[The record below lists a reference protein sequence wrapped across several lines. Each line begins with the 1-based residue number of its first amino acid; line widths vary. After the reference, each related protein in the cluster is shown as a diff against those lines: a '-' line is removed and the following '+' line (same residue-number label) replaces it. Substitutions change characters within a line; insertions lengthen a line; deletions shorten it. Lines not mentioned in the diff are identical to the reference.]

1 MKYIAV
7 LLAILSAGSAWG
19 GELINYV
26 PISLDVRGS
35 YYKGPTHPVVEHTAH
50 VAAAEP
56 HMLSMVFNDKP
67 GAKRPLNISAVRN
80 IYEGLENGDLTVS
93 GPNGPQLRINDNF
106 SMDASYV
113 PGYRHFDKIPYRH
126 DNLSD
131 VYLPSSSSSESQ
143 SLNIICNV
151 PQNIK
156 GSKGA
161 EQLKLGASILL
172 IPKDNN
178 ALTEQRSIVGECTWH
193 LRAIYSL
200 SLTLEK
206 TVMSIV
212 DKVGSTTI
220 HNNKL
225 HVSGNGGA
233 VLITIDNPA
242 QDDINTS
249 FSDTNPNVLTTTT
262 TPTAVGTTV
271 PFYVAVK
278 NTRAGS
284 RTYNVN
290 FTAAYI

>member
-26 PISLDVRGS
+26 PTSVTVYGAYHIGL
-35 YYKGPTHPVVEHTAH
+35 KPVAQYTDHWDAS
-50 VAAAEP
+50 AAPVTMTMA
-56 HMLSMVFNDKP
+56 VNDKP
-67 GAKRPLNISAVRN
+67 AAKLPLYIDGVRN
-80 IYEGLENGDLTVS
+80 VFEGLDNGVFTLR
-93 GPNGPQLRINDNF
+93 GANGPKLWTNDNF
-106 SMDASYV
+106 TITTSNHPEY
-113 PGYRHFDKIPYRH
+113 PHFSEIPYLH
-126 DNLSD
+126 DDLSNL
-131 VYLPSSSSSESQ
+131 YLPPSGSSEQ
-143 SLNIICNV
+143 PRLHVHCDV

-156 GSKGA
+156 GTSGA
-161 EQLKLGASILL
+161 EEVKLGASILL
-172 IPKDNN
+172 IPTGTDDIRV
-178 ALTEQRSIVGECTWH
+178 QRSIVGTCTWK

-206 TVMSIV
+206 TMMSIV

-225 HVSGNGGA
+225 HVAGNGGA
-233 VLITIDNPA
+233 VQITIDNPA
-242 QDDINTS
+242 QEDINTS
-249 FSDTNPNVLTTTT
+249 FSNAKPDVLTTTAV
-262 TPTAVGTTV
+262 PTVNGTTV

>member
-26 PISLDVRGS
+26 PISLDVYGS
-35 YYKGPTHPVVEHTAH
+35 YRKGPNNVVVEHTHH
-50 VAAAEP
+50 VATAEP
-56 HMLSMVFNDKP
+56 HLLSMVVNDKT
-67 GAKRPLNISAVRN
+67 GAKRPLYISGVRN
-80 IYEGLENGDLTVS
+80 IYEGLDNGDLTVS
-93 GPNGPQLRINDNF
+93 GPNGPQLRINDHF
-106 SMDASYV
+106 SIDASYV
-113 PGYRHFDKIPYRH
+113 PGYRHFDEIPYSH
-126 DNLSD
+126 GDLSD
-131 VYLPSSSSSESQ
+131 LYLPSSSSSETQ
-143 SLNIICNV
+143 SLNILCNV
-151 PQNIK
+151 PKNIK
-156 GSKGA
+156 GSQGA
-161 EQLKLGASILL
+161 VQLKLGASILL
-172 IPKDNN
+172 IPKDNDFI
-178 ALTEQRSIVGECTWH
+178 TEQRSIVGTCTWH

-200 SLTLEK
+200 SLTLET

-242 QDDINTS
+242 QEDINAS
-249 FSDTNPNVLTTTT
+249 FSDTNPDVLTTTAK
-262 TPTAVGTTV
+262 PTAVGTTV